1 MESLVGRSQNVNSII
16 NRKKKNKKILIIS
29 MLIIIVTGILLGI
42 TYHYYI
48 NKSYNSLK
56 VEERYKVKNSSS
68 AELSF
73 ASYKDM
79 VIKYSK
85 DGIAALDGSGK
96 ELWNGSYDMAAPAID
111 ICNDYVV
118 VADIGAKNLVVF
130 NGEDSGKELTTD
142 YPIVQA
148 EVSKQGVVAVLLE
161 EKTANVIRIYNPYD
175 SQNTLLAEIP
185 TNIDDGY
192 PVSIDI
198 SEDGVNVAAVYVS
211 VNNSKIQSR
220 VAFYNFSD
228 VGKNSNFLVGARN
241 YNDKLISEVEYIN
254 DTDVCVFG
262 EDGYCV
268 WTNPRQPEQKF
279 EKKYRSPIK
288 SAFFNSRYIGVVL
301 GEDNENAKELE
312 IYDLTGKKKLRL
324 KLQEDYKD
332 ITLNEDDEI
341 MMNSESKCS
350 IYRLNGIKKF
360 SSDIDGKVKYF
371 FKADGRKSY
380 YLVLEDEIQK
390 IKLKKVKKN

>member
-1 MESLVGRSQNVNSII
+1 MESLVGRSQNVNSIVQ
-16 NRKKKNKKILIIS
+16 RKKKNKKVIIIS
-29 MLIIIVTGILLGI
+29 ITVILVTGLLLGI
-42 TYHYYI
+42 TYNYYI
-48 NKSYNSLK
+48 NKSYNSYK
-56 VEERYKVKNSSS
+56 VEEHYKFKSSS
-68 AELSF
+68 ELSF
-73 ASYKDM
+73 ASYKDS

-85 DGIAALDGSGK
+85 DGIAALDGSGN
-96 ELWNGSYDMAAPAID
+96 ELWNGSYDMASPAID
-111 ICNDYVV
+111 ICGDYVV

-148 EVSKQGVVAVLLE
+148 EVSKQGVVAALLE

-175 SQNTLLAEIP
+175 AQNTLLAEIP

-198 SEDGVNVAAVYVS
+198 SGDGVNVAAVYVS

-228 VGKNSNFLVGARN
+228 VGKNSNFLVGAQN
-241 YNDKLISEVEYIN
+241 YNDRLISEVEYIN

-279 EKKYRSPIK
+279 EKKYRTSIK
-288 SAFFNSRYIGVVL
+288 SAFYNSKYIGVVL
-301 GEDNENAKELE
+301 GEDNEDTAELE
-312 IYDLTGKKKLRL
+312 VYDLSGKKKLRL
-324 KLQEDYKD
+324 KLKEDYND
-332 ITLNEDDEI
+332 ITLNDNDEI

-350 IYRLNGIKKF
+350 IYRLNGIKRF
-360 SSDIDGKVKYF
+360 SSNVDGKVGYF
-371 FKADGRKSY
+371 FKAEGHKCY
-380 YLVLEDEIQK
+380 YLVLENEVQK
-390 IKLKKVKKN
+390 IKLKKNKKN